1 MYSMKPVLRTVLYE
15 KKIVLKESVYFYID
29 LKKKK
34 RYTHTYGQ
42 DELKIMRNDKKGK
55 KMLILKNIWNGIDV
69 DEKWNWGNSSRGHKI
84 LDNCQFELIEDSIVI

>member
-15 KKIVLKESVYFYID
+15 KKIVLKESTTTSIW
-29 LKKKK
+29 KKRR

>member
-1 MYSMKPVLRTVLYE
+1 MNSMKPVLRTALYE
-15 KKIVLKESVYFYID
+15 KKIVLKESLLLHRFE
-29 LKKKK
+29 KKR

>member
-29 LKKKK
+29 LKKKI

-42 DELKIMRNDKKGK
+42 DELKIMRNDKKK
-55 KMLILKNIWNGIDV
+55 ERKCLLKNIWNWIDA

-84 LDNCQFELIEDSIVI
+84 LDNWQFELIEDSIVI

>member
-29 LKKKK
+29 LKKK

-69 DEKWNWGNSSRGHKI
+69 DEKWNWGNSSRGH
-84 LDNCQFELIEDSIVI
+84 